1 MKYILEVSDT
11 NGEKIGRDA
20 GYLMLSDSIIPIPV
34 VGDEIMVAGAGRVSV
49 VNRLYS
55 YYGDEPG
62 DKTTAHVQL
71 FCNILS
77 AESFA

>member
-11 NGEKIGRDA
+11 NGEKIGSDP

-34 VGDEIMVAGAGRVSV
+34 VGDEIMVPGAGRVSV

-55 YYGDEPG
+55 YYGDEP
-62 DKTTAHVQL
+62 DEKTTAHVQL
-71 FCNILS
+71 FCKILS
-77 AESFA
+77 AE